1 MLRRALVLSAVLL
14 LTIELPA
21 FGYPVILVHEAM
33 IDVCW
38 KSNLKPLLPKD
49 LPKATEAELNEAQA
63 YVYGGSILQDM
74 GDYLHGSHF
83 FSDLTHYVRSG
94 DFVEAMLRDAQN
106 VNEYAFA
113 LGALAHYATDLE
125 GHKLGTNVAEPL
137 LYPKLAGKYGSPMTY
152 EENPLAHIKTEF
164 GFDVVQVAQQRY
176 APEAYHGFVGF
187 SVSESVLNRD
197 FEETYG
203 LELKKALKE
212 EERAINSYRNAVS
225 KQIPEATPSRG
236 A

>member
-1 MLRRALVLSAVLL
+1 M
-14 LTIELPA
+14 
-21 FGYPVILVHEAM
+21 
-33 IDVCW
+33 
-38 KSNLKPLLPKD
+38 KQ
-49 LPKATEAELNEAQA
+49 AQA

-74 GDYLHGSHF
+74 GYYPHGSHF

-113 LGALAHYATDLE
+113 LGALAHYATDVE

-137 LYPKLAGKYGSPMTY
+137 LYPKLAEKYGSPMTY

-187 SVSESVLNRD
+187 RFRKVC
-197 FEETYG
+197 
-203 LELKKALKE
+203 
-212 EERAINSYRNAVS
+212 
-225 KQIPEATPSRG
+225 
-236 A
+236 